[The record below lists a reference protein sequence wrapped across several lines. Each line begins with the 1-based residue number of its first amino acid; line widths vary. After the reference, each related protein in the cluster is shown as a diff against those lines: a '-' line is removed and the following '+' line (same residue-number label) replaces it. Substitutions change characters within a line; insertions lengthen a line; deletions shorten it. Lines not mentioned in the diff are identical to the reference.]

1 MRTLYI
7 NNFFTNIYFNLAAE
21 EFLLKNHSE
30 PIFMLWQNTPSVVLG
45 KHQCVDMEVNMDF
58 AKEKSICV
66 ARRYSGG
73 GTVYHDLGNLNLT
86 FIENTKAPDFG
97 KYTRQILQFLNSIGI
112 RAQPDSRLGINI
124 DEFKISGSAQCIY
137 KTRVMYHCTLLYN
150 TDLDVLRASL
160 AGSGSCRGTSGKFAV
175 PSVKS
180 PVANVITYLD
190 APSSVQDFRKR
201 VFEFF
206 LHADIHG
213 QVYDLGSDEIA
224 DIEQL
229 QKEKYATSRWIFD
242 RAF

>member
-1 MRTLYI
+1 
-7 NNFFTNIYFNLAAE
+7 
-21 EFLLKNHSE
+21 
-30 PIFMLWQNTPSVVLG
+30 
-45 KHQCVDMEVNMDF
+45 
-58 AKEKSICV
+58 
-66 ARRYSGG
+66 
-73 GTVYHDLGNLNLT
+73 
-86 FIENTKAPDFG
+86 
-97 KYTRQILQFLNSIGI
+97 
-112 RAQPDSRLGINI
+112 
-124 DEFKISGSAQCIY
+124 
-137 KTRVMYHCTLLYN
+137 MYHCTLLYN

-160 AGSGSCRGTSGKFAV
+160 AGSGLCRGTSGRFAI